1 MRFARRQIVPGI
13 AFGSANSFPGVDYS
27 MPFQLESNYRP
38 RGDQGQAIAKL
49 LKSVEAGNR
58 HQTLLGVTGSG
69 KTFTIANVIRE
80 LDRPTLVISHNKTLA
95 AQLYSEFKQFFPRN
109 AVEYFV
115 SYFDYYQPEA
125 YIPRSDTYIEKDSSI
140 NEEIERLRLA
150 ATSALL
156 SRRDTIV
163 VASVSC
169 IYGITSP
176 EDYLQMLLTVKSGQQ
191 LSREAVLGRLIDM
204 LYERNDVN
212 FARGRFRVR
221 GDVVE
226 VYPGSADEEGIRLEF
241 FGDEIESITRFDPLT
256 GHAHESLSVITF
268 FPAKQ
273 FVTPADKLNRALRTI
288 REELEQRIVELE
300 SQNKLLEAQR
310 LRMRTEYDLEMLQE
324 MGFCNGIENYSRHLS
339 GRPPG
344 SKPYTIIDFFP
355 KDLLVVIDESHATI
369 PQIGGMYEGDR
380 SRKTV
385 LVNYGFRL
393 PSALDNR
400 PLNFDEFMKMTN
412 QIIYMSA
419 TPAEFEIQNSVVG
432 NNGYIPHR
440 RQRIGEREL
449 VPFVLPGQASPVV
462 GQAPRLPSA
471 RSAGGAPAL
480 QISRTD
486 QPPEKFDV
494 RTPGA
499 PLVVEQIIRPTGL
512 LDPKITVK
520 PLKNQIDETI
530 DLCRQRVEK
539 GERVLVTT
547 LTKRTAE
554 DLADYLR
561 DVGLKVRYLHSDIDA
576 IERVEILRGL
586 RAADFDIL
594 VGINLLR
601 EGLDLPEVSLVCIL
615 DADKEGFLRSQTS
628 LIQTAGRAARHVNG
642 EVVLFADTFT
652 QSMDALISIS
662 EYRRA
667 KQMDYNEKHGITP
680 QTVRR
685 AVQESLH
692 TILRGRE
699 IAASVIREAG
709 GDFNVTEL
717 LRELQEEMQEASA
730 NLEFERAALL
740 RDQIMEV
747 KSGAGIDK
755 IEPQRRKVRYSSR
768 SRGTGRRRSRV

>member
-1 MRFARRQIVPGI
+1 
-13 AFGSANSFPGVDYS
+13 
-27 MPFQLESNYRP
+27 MPFQLESNYKP

-140 NEEIERLRLA
+140 NEEIERLRLS

-169 IYGITSP
+169 IYGVTSP
-176 EDYLQMLLTVKSGQQ
+176 EDYERMLLTVKRGQQ
-191 LSREAVLGRLIDM
+191 ISREAVLGRLVDM
-204 LYERNDVN
+204 LYERNDMN
-212 FARGRFRVR
+212 FTRGKFRVR

-226 VYPGSADEEGIRLEF
+226 VYPATADEEAIRLEF
-241 FGDEIESITRFDPLT
+241 FGDEIDAITRFDPLT
-256 GHAHESLSVITF
+256 GHAHESLSLITF
-268 FPAKQ
+268 YPAKQ
-273 FVTPADKLNRALRTI
+273 FVTPADKLNRALRSI
-288 REELEQRIVELE
+288 REELEARIVDLE
-300 SQNKLLEAQR
+300 AQGKLLEAQR
-310 LRMRTEYDLEMLQE
+310 LKMRTEYDLEMLQE

-339 GRPPG
+339 GRPAG

-355 KDLLVVIDESHATI
+355 KDFLVVVDESHATI

-385 LVNYGFRL
+385 LVDYGFRL

-400 PLNFDEFMKMTN
+400 PLNFPEFMKMTN
-412 QIIYMSA
+412 QLIYVSA

-432 NNGYIPHR
+432 NKGYVPHKR
-440 RQRIGEREL
+440 ARIGEEEL
-449 VPFVLPGQASPVV
+449 VPFILPGEAVAEGGDPSRAKLIDTR
-462 GQAPRLPSA
+462 GRGHRPRLQLS
-471 RSAGGAPAL
+471 L
-480 QISRTD
+480 TD
-486 QPPEKFDV
+486 EPPEKFDV
-494 RTPGA
+494 HTPGA
-499 PLVVEQIIRPTGL
+499 PLVIEQIIRPTGL
-512 LDPKITVK
+512 LDPKITLK
-520 PLKNQIDETI
+520 PLKNQIDDTI
-530 DLCRQRVEK
+530 ELCRQRVEK
-539 GERVLVTT
+539 NERVLVTT

-561 DVGLKVRYLHSDIDA
+561 DVGLKVRYLHSDIDT

-628 LIQTAGRAARHVNG
+628 LIQTAGRAARHING
-642 EVVLFADTFT
+642 EVVLFADTVT
-652 QSMDALISIS
+652 QSMQALMSIS
-662 EYRRA
+662 DYRRT
-667 KQMDYNEKHGITP
+667 KQMEYNEKHGITP

-699 IAASVIREAG
+699 IAASVIQEAG
-709 GDFNVTEL
+709 GDFNLTEL
-717 LRELQEEMQEASA
+717 LRELEDEMQRASA

-747 KSGAGIDK
+747 KDGAGISK
-755 IEPQRRKVRYSSR
+755 IEPKRRRVKYTRNA
-768 SRGTGRRRSRV
+768 GRRRSRV

>member
-1 MRFARRQIVPGI
+1 M
-13 AFGSANSFPGVDYS
+13 S
-27 MPFQLESNYRP
+27 FQLESNYKP
-38 RGDQGQAIAKL
+38 KGDQAQAIGKL
-49 LKSVEAGNR
+49 IKSVEAGNR

-176 EDYLQMLLTVKSGQQ
+176 EDYLQMLLTVKQGQHI
-191 LSREAVLGRLIDM
+191 SREAVLSRLIEM
-204 LYERNDVN
+204 LYERNDMN
-212 FARGRFRVR
+212 FSRGRFRVR

-226 VYPGSADEEGIRLEF
+226 VYPGSADEEGVRIEF
-241 FGDEIESITRFDPLT
+241 FGDEIEAITKFDPLT

-268 FPAKQ
+268 YPAKQ

-288 REELEQRIVELE
+288 REELERRIVELE

-355 KDLLVVIDESHATI
+355 KDFLVVIDESHATI

-400 PLNFDEFMKMTN
+400 PLNFDEFMKLTN
-412 QIIYMSA
+412 QSIYVSA
-419 TPAEFEIQNSVVG
+419 TPAEFEIKNSVVG
-432 NNGYIPHR
+432 NKGYIPHK
-440 RQRIGEREL
+440 RQRIGEEQL
-449 VPFVLPGQASPVV
+449 VPFVLPGEKASIPIDREQALNSDK
-462 GQAPRLPSA
+462 RRA
-471 RSAGGAPAL
+471 RPQRSSSNSDVL
-480 QISRTD
+480 VSRTD
-486 QPPEKFDV
+486 EPPEKFDV
-494 RTPGA
+494 HTPGA

-512 LDPKITVK
+512 LDPKITLK

-530 DLCRQRVEK
+530 ELCRQRVEK
-539 GERVLVTT
+539 SERVLVTT

-642 EVVLFADTFT
+642 EVVLFADQVTR
-652 QSMDALISIS
+652 SMEALISIS
-662 EYRRA
+662 EYRRT
-667 KQMDYNEKHGITP
+667 KQMEYNEKHGITP

-717 LRELQEEMQEASA
+717 LRELEEEMQEASA

-747 KSGAGIDK
+747 KGGTGISK
-755 IEPQRRKVRYSSR
+755 IEPKRRPLKYSSR

>member
-1 MRFARRQIVPGI
+1 M
-13 AFGSANSFPGVDYS
+13 SY
-27 MPFQLESNYRP
+27 QLESSYRP
-38 RGDQGQAIAKL
+38 RGDQAQAIAKL
-49 LKSVEAGNR
+49 LRSVESGNR

-80 LDRPTLVISHNKTLA
+80 LDRPALIISHNKTLA

-140 NEEIERLRLA
+140 NEEIERLRLS

-169 IYGITSP
+169 IYGVTSP
-176 EDYLQMLLTVKSGQQ
+176 EDYERMLLTVKRGQQ
-191 LSREAVLGRLIDM
+191 ISREAVLSRLVDM
-204 LYERNDVN
+204 LYERNDMN
-212 FARGRFRVR
+212 FVRGRFRVR

-226 VYPGSADEEGIRLEF
+226 VYPATADEEAVRLEF
-241 FGDEIESITRFDPLT
+241 FGDELDAITRFDPLT
-256 GHAHESLSVITF
+256 GHAHESLGIMTF

-273 FVTPADKLNRALRTI
+273 FVTPADKLNRALTTI
-288 REELEQRIVELE
+288 RAELDDRIKLLE
-300 SQNKLLEAQR
+300 SQGKLLEAQR
-310 LRMRTEYDLEMLQE
+310 LKMRTEYDLEMLQE

-344 SKPYTIIDFFP
+344 SKPFTLLDFFP
-355 KDLLVVIDESHATI
+355 KDFLLVVDESHATI

-385 LVNYGFRL
+385 LVEYGFRL

-412 QIIYMSA
+412 QLIYVSA
-419 TPAEFEIQNSVVG
+419 TPAEFEIQNSIVG
-432 NNGYIPHR
+432 NKGYFPHR
-440 RQRIGEREL
+440 RARIGEEEL
-449 VPFVLPGQASPVV
+449 VPYVVAGESVSRASKV
-462 GQAPRLPSA
+462 RLN
-471 RSAGGAPAL
+471 RAGGPSFRSSGHVEKDFAPV
-480 QISRTD
+480 SSTD
-486 QPPEKFDV
+486 QSPEEFDTH
-494 RTPGA
+494 TPGA

-512 LDPKITVK
+512 LDPKITLK
-520 PLKNQIDETI
+520 PLKNQIDDTI
-530 DLCRQRVEK
+530 ELCRQRVEQQ
-539 GERVLVTT
+539 ERVLVTT

-561 DVGLKVRYLHSDIDA
+561 DVGLKVRYLHSDIDT

-628 LIQTAGRAARHVNG
+628 LIQTAGRAARHING
-642 EVVLFADTFT
+642 EVVLFADTVT
-652 QSMDALISIS
+652 QSMQALMSIS

-667 KQMDYNEKHGITP
+667 KQMEYNEEHDITP

-699 IAASVIREAG
+699 IAASVVQESG
-709 GDFNVTEL
+709 GDFNLTEL
-717 LRELQEEMQEASA
+717 LRELEDEMQQASA

-747 KSGAGIDK
+747 KSGTGLTK
-755 IEPQRRKVRYSSR
+755 IEPKRRRVKY
-768 SRGTGRRRSRV
+768 SRGSGRRRSRV